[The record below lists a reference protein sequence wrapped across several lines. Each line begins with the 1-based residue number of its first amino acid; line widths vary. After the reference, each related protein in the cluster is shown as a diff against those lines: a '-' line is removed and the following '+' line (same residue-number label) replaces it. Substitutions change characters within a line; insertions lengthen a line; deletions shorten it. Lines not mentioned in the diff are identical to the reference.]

1 MLSLLQL
8 DSLGKRY
15 GLLPSEVLYRG
26 DTFDLYVMDAALSFE
41 LFEHEKAKNKGKVP
55 ASAYKQDQLLEI
67 FNKVEQQ
74 NATGNS

>member
-26 DTFDLYVMDAALSFE
+26 DTFDLYVMDVALTYE
-41 LFEHEKAKNKGKVP
+41 LFEHEKAKNKGKIP
-55 ASAYKQDQLLEI
+55 ANAYTQEQLLTI
-67 FNKVEQQ
+67 FNKGK
-74 NATGNS
+74 NDTGNS

>member
-26 DTFDLYVMDAALSFE
+26 DTLDLYVMDAALTYE
-41 LFEHEKAKNKGKVP
+41 LFEHEKAKNKGKIP
-55 ASAYKQDQLLEI
+55 ANVYTQEQLINI
-67 FNKVEQQ
+67 FNKA
-74 NATGNS
+74 NNDRSDN

>member
-26 DTFDLYVMDAALSFE
+26 DTFDLYVMDAAINYE
-41 LFEHEKAKNKGKVP
+41 IFEHEKAKNKGQIP
-55 ASAYKQDQLLEI
+55 ASAYTQEQLLEM
-67 FNKVEQQ
+67 FNKGK
-74 NATGNS
+74 NDTGNN